1 MQAIHYAFMCFQW
14 SHVNDMLVNW
24 NKHLSI
30 PGIHQSRQEMV
41 VAFIEKVPYGKV
53 EVEFGSKVDL
63 RQNV

>member
-1 MQAIHYAFMCFQW
+1 
-14 SHVNDMLVNW
+14 MLVNW